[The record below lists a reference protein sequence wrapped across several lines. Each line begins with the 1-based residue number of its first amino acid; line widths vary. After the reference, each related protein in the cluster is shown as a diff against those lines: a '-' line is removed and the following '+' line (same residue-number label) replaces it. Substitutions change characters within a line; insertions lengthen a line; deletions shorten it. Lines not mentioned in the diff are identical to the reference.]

1 MKEKEVVEEN
11 EEEEEAVCGRLAIN
25 SHVVKIGAITE

>member
-11 EEEEEAVCGRLAIN
+11 EEKEAVCGRVAAH
-25 SHVVKIGAITE
+25 SHVVKIEAITE

>member
-11 EEEEEAVCGRLAIN
+11 EEEEEAVCGRVEVH
-25 SHVVKIGAITE
+25 SHVVTSNL

>member
-11 EEEEEAVCGRLAIN
+11 EEEDEAVCGRVAVH
-25 SHVVKIGAITE
+25 SHVVKIKAITE